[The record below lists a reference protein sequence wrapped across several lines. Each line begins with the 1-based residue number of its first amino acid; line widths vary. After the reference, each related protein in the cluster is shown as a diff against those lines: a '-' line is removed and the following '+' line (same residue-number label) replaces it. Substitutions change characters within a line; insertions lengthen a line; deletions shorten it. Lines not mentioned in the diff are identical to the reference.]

1 MTTEDDDFQEDPG
14 YIFNEQGRILGS
26 GIINHFKG
34 NPWLCSKC
42 LKFFDNAVK
51 AANHARKC
59 QIIFGKTIIRK
70 LNLLIVSVTNGS
82 PEIEQRICE
91 RLSKLSMFDRKAP
104 RPVLVKGKWC
114 TRRWQSWAFLLV
126 YGTAVIGILVIGQS
140 DLMEEGGLRQQL
152 QVADMFVVPYCK
164 RKGYMRFLL
173 LESLKSMHERFDTV
187 AFQEPISEEGEQFLD
202 KIAKE
207 LGQSY
212 QTC

>member
-1 MTTEDDDFQEDPG
+1 MTAEDNDFREVPG

-34 NPWLCSKC
+34 NAHLCSKC
-42 LKFFDNAVK
+42 LKFFENVSV
-51 AANHARKC
+51 ANHARKC
-59 QIIFGKTIIRK
+59 QIIFSKTITRK
-70 LNLLIVSVTNGS
+70 LNLLIVSVTNSS
-82 PEIEQRICE
+82 PEIERRICE
-91 RLSKLSMFDRKAP
+91 RLSKLSMMDR
-104 RPVLVKGKWC
+104 RDSHPVLRKGKWC

-126 YGTAVIGILVIGQS
+126 HGTAAIGYLVIGTS

-152 QVADMFVVPYCK
+152 QVADMFIVPYCK
-164 RKGYMRFLL
+164 KKGYMRFLL

-187 AFQEPISEEGEQFLD
+187 AFQEPLSEEGEQFLD
-202 KIAKE
+202 KISKE